1 MFDDDSKKGTPENGQ
16 NQDQPNERQ
25 TPPTEADERLAQN
38 GGEHAD
44 AEDAE
49 QAGNAETSDDKKLG
63 KVIPFDAAAQANLEV
78 IAAKEALDDAV
89 RNLKTAFGDI
99 KTQFAPLIAS
109 IKDTAETI
117 RKSRLADKPDPSSAP
132 SGETPAE
139 DIKPEQTAAEKPK
152 TEQFSVEL
160 SRETTEAITQG
171 IQKLKSRMTPENLN
185 LKGILS
191 DEFEAYADRRLTDA
205 DYTVDDDG
213 NRVVKIDGA
222 FMHAHGNDMIPE
234 LLRGTLGTFLR
245 NILGSNVVAIETDAS
260 GDKSETQDQTADAEH
275 KSEENSKY
283 RIKFDFADTLS
294 EIIQNAKIVPKEGEA
309 PIDAEALDRSKA
321 IVIEGTKMTEDAL
334 NGIPVTD
341 AAQRLE
347 KAVEEADKK
356 RDPDY
361 QSPEDIEAMNE
372 KHRKILEMAK
382 DFERSMSKDGDKTP

>member
-16 NQDQPNERQ
+16 NQDNQNERQ
-25 TPPTEADERLAQN
+25 TPPDETDERLSQN
-38 GGEHAD
+38 ESAHAD
-44 AEDAE
+44 AENAE
-49 QAGNAETSDDKKLG
+49 QDSDAETSDEKKLG

-117 RKSRLADKPDPSSAP
+117 RKSRLADKPNQSSSP
-132 SGETPAE
+132 SGENSAE
-139 DIKPEQTAAEKPK
+139 DAESEKTDAQPPK
-152 TEQFSVEL
+152 TEQVSVEL
-160 SRETTEAITQG
+160 SRETTEAITQS

-205 DYTVDDDG
+205 DYTVDEDG
-213 NRVVKIDGA
+213 NRIVKIDGA

-234 LLRGTLGTFLR
+234 LVRGTIGAFFR
-245 NILGSNVVAIETDAS
+245 NILGGNAAEIETDAS
-260 GDKSETQDQTADAEH
+260 GNNPETQTSSAGAEQ
-275 KSEENSKY
+275 KFEDNAKY
-283 RIKFDFADTLS
+283 KVKFDFADTLS
-294 EIIQNAKIVPKEGEA
+294 EIIQNAKIVPKDGEA
-309 PIDAEALDRSKA
+309 QIDAQALDRSKA

-356 RDPDY
+356 HDPDY

-382 DFERSMSKDGDKTP
+382 DFERSISKDSDKTP

>member
-16 NQDQPNERQ
+16 NQDNPNERQ
-25 TPPTEADERLAQN
+25 TPPDETDERLSQN
-38 GGEHAD
+38 ESAHAD
-44 AEDAE
+44 AENAE
-49 QAGNAETSDDKKLG
+49 QDGDAETSDEKKLG

-117 RKSRLADKPDPSSAP
+117 RKSRLADKPNQSSSP
-132 SGETPAE
+132 SGENSAE
-139 DIKPEQTAAEKPK
+139 DAESEKTDAQPPK
-152 TEQFSVEL
+152 TEQVSVEL
-160 SRETTEAITQG
+160 SRETTEAITQS
-171 IQKLKSRMTPENLN
+171 IQKLKARMTPENLN

-205 DYTVDDDG
+205 DYTVDEDG
-213 NRVVKIDGA
+213 NRIVKIDGA

-234 LLRGTLGTFLR
+234 LVRGTIGAFFR
-245 NILGSNVVAIETDAS
+245 NILGGNAAEIETDAS
-260 GDKSETQDQTADAEH
+260 GNNPETQTSSAGAEQ
-275 KSEENSKY
+275 KFEDNAKY
-283 RIKFDFADTLS
+283 KVKFDFADTLS
-294 EIIQNAKIVPKEGEA
+294 EIIQNAKIVPKDGEA
-309 PIDAEALDRSKA
+309 QIDAQALDRSKA

-356 RDPDY
+356 HDPDY

-382 DFERSMSKDGDKTP
+382 DFERSISKDSDKTP